1 MSRLLRPLSRVVAW
15 GLIGL
20 TRLYQWLI
28 SPLLGPCCR
37 FEPTCSEYFI
47 QSLRRHG
54 LRRGCW
60 RGMRRIAR
68 CHPWGAS
75 GYDPP

>member
-1 MSRLLRPLSRVVAW
+1 MSQIIRFTSRCAVAW
-15 GLIGL
+15 LVAL
-20 TRLYQWLI
+20 VRLYQWLI
-28 SPLLGPCCR
+28 SPLLGTCCR
-37 FEPTCSEYFI
+37 FQPPCSEYFI

-54 LRRGCW
+54 VFRGLA
-60 RGMRRIAR
+60 RGLRRIAR